1 MNNLINI
8 KEVEAKLNFTFTQ
21 PKLLVTALTHPSYR
35 NETATITEDSERLE
49 FLGDA
54 VLCLIVTEHLF
65 LLFPSMDEGTLST
78 ARAALIN
85 AVSCCQYT
93 DALGL
98 GEYLLIGKG
107 ERIQNERGKTSAYA
121 NLFEAILGAVYLD
134 GGLASARQITVPLLP
149 SKKDI
154 LPLMLGNPKNRLQQL
169 TQKHLRTLPVYQC
182 EPWTSPQGASGYH
195 IRVLV
200 NHEVWGEGFALSKK
214 EAEKLAA
221 QQALDAHDY
230 EDKNTMDL

>member
-1 MNNLINI
+1 M
-8 KEVEAKLNFTFTQ
+8 
-21 PKLLVTALTHPSYR
+21 
-35 NETATITEDSERLE
+35 
-49 FLGDA
+49 
-54 VLCLIVTEHLF
+54 
-65 LLFPSMDEGTLST
+65 
-78 ARAALIN
+78 
-85 AVSCCQYT
+85 
-93 DALGL
+93 
-98 GEYLLIGKG
+98 
-107 ERIQNERGKTSAYA
+107 
-121 NLFEAILGAVYLD
+121 YLD
-134 GGLASARQITVPLLP
+134 GGLAPARQITVPLLP

-169 TQKHLRTLPVYQC
+169 TQKHLRTLPVYQY

>member
-85 AVSCCQYT
+85 AVSCYQYT

-107 ERIQNERGKTSAYA
+107 ERIRNERGRTSAYA

-134 GGLASARQITVPLLP
+134 GGLAPARQITVPLLP

-182 EPWTSPQGASGYH
+182 ESWTSPQGASGYH
-195 IRVLV
+195 IRVIV
-200 NHEVWGEGFALSKK
+200 NNEVWGEGFALSKK

-221 QQALDAHDY
+221 QQALDTHDY
-230 EDKNTMDL
+230 EDKNAMDL

>member
-35 NETATITEDSERLE
+35 NETVTITEDSERLE

-98 GEYLLIGKG
+98 GEHLLIGKG
-107 ERIQNERGKTSAYA
+107 ERIQNERGRTSAYA
-121 NLFEAILGAVYLD
+121 NLFEAVLGAVYLD
-134 GGLASARQITVPLLP
+134 GGLAPARQITVPLLP

-169 TQKHLRTLPVYQC
+169 TQKQLRTLPVYQC
-182 EPWTSPQGASGYH
+182 TPWTSQQGVPGYH
-195 IRVLV
+195 IRVIV
-200 NHEVWGEGFALSKK
+200 NDEVWGEGCALSKK

-221 QQALDAHDY
+221 QKALDAHDY
-230 EDKNTMDL
+230 ENKNTMDL